1 MTMKYRKMKRGTK
14 MGNSEHRRIYAAI
27 AALVMAA
34 GTTVNVYA
42 EETADLSADAG
53 ESAAEVKTENSDYS
67 GNFGKDVK
75 WEYDPESKT
84 LTVSGK
90 GPMDYENGNP
100 DYTLFYKNHEWAKET
115 EKIVIEDGVE
125 SIIMDVFRR
134 FVSLRSVSIPESVK
148 EIGADAFS
156 NCISLEEVVIP
167 SGVTRID
174 WGVFTNCYDLKKV
187 TLSEG
192 LEAIDMNAF
201 KGCCSLDS
209 VHIPDSVT
217 SIGNEAFKYCLKL
230 KEVNLPE
237 TIENYGENIF
247 DYRQDNEFLRLKV
260 FGPNG
265 RSFAYKNGYQFDI
278 DGLVYSDTS
287 GVCGEYTDWSFDS
300 ETGVYTISGTGLAD
314 WLPING
320 NWTEDVK
327 AIIVKEGVTGIGGNG
342 LGYYFTGA
350 ESVTLPE
357 SFEGFHEETVNGLS
371 DLAITSITLPDKMTV
386 LHAGIL
392 HHCEK
397 LKDVKLPANLISIE
411 ENAFSG
417 DVSLESIVIPEKT
430 EKIGQYAFSGCSLKE
445 VTILSK
451 FVRIDDAA
459 FYSCDPSMVI
469 CGAKGSVAEEYAK
482 KHKFKFKALVRGDAD
497 GNDVIDISDISILS
511 LGLVGENELNFKQK
525 NVLDVDGDHDVDIA
539 DLAKLR
545 QYLSKKI
552 EKL

>member
-1 MTMKYRKMKRGTK
+1 MKYRKMKRGTK

-125 SIIMDVFRR
+125 SIIFDVFRR

-148 EIGADAFS
+148 EIGSDAFS

-167 SGVTRID
+167 SGVTRIE
-174 WGVFTNCYDLKKV
+174 WGVFMNCYNLKKV
-187 TLSEG
+187 TLSDG
-192 LEAIDMNAF
+192 LEEIGMSAF
-201 KGCCSLDS
+201 KNCCSLAS
-209 VHIPDSVT
+209 VHIPDGVT
-217 SIGNEAFKYCLKL
+217 IIGDEAFKYCFKL
-230 KEVNLPE
+230 KEINLPE

-247 DYRQDNEFLRLKV
+247 DDRLNNEFLRLKV
-260 FGPNG
+260 YGPKG
-265 RSFAYKNGYQFDI
+265 RVFAYRNGYQFDA

-287 GVCGEYTDWSFDS
+287 GVCGDLADWSFDR
-300 ETGVYTISGTGLAD
+300 ETGVYTISGTGMAD
-314 WLPING
+314 YVPFNG
-320 NWTEDVK
+320 NWVEDVK
-327 AIIVKEGVTGIGGNG
+327 SVIVEEGITGIGENG
-342 LGYYFTGA
+342 LSYFFTGV

-357 SFEGFHEETVNGLS
+357 SFEGFQEETVNGLS
-371 DLAITSITLPDKMTV
+371 ELAITSITLPDKMTV
-386 LHAGIL
+386 INPGLLCG
-392 HHCEK
+392 CQK
-397 LKDVKLPANLISIE
+397 LKEVKLPANLITIGES
-411 ENAFSG
+411 AFSG
-417 DVSLESIVIPEKT
+417 DISLESIVIPEKT
-430 EKIGQYAFSGCSLKE
+430 EKIGPHAFSSCGLKE

>member
-1 MTMKYRKMKRGTK
+1 
-14 MGNSEHRRIYAAI
+14 MGNSEHRRMYAAV

-34 GTTVNVYA
+34 GTTVNAYA
-42 EETADLSADAG
+42 EEAADLSATAE
-53 ESAAEVKTENSDYS
+53 ESAAEVKTESSDYS

-90 GPMDYENGNP
+90 GPMDFENGNAECMF
-100 DYTLFYKNHEWAKET
+100 LSQNHEWAKEA

-125 SIIMDVFRR
+125 SIIFDAFSR

-156 NCISLEEVVIP
+156 NCISLEEIVIP
-167 SGVTRID
+167 SGVTRI
-174 WGVFTNCYDLKKV
+174 GFGTFMNCYDLKKV
-187 TLSEG
+187 TLPEG
-192 LEAIDMNAF
+192 LEAIDMDAF
-201 KGCCSLDS
+201 KGCCSLVS
-209 VHIPDSVT
+209 VHIPDSVK
-217 SIGNEAFKYCLKL
+217 SIWNEAFKYCFRL

-247 DYRQDNEFLRLKV
+247 DYRQENEFLRLKV
-260 FGPNG
+260 YGPKG
-265 RSFAYKNGYQFDI
+265 RVFAYRNGYQFDV

-287 GVCGEYTDWSFDS
+287 GVCGDLADWSFDR
-300 ETGVYTISGTGLAD
+300 ETGVYTVSGTGMAD
-314 WLPING
+314 YLPVNG
-320 NWTEDVK
+320 SWGEDVK
-327 AIIVKEGVTGIGGNG
+327 SVIVEEGITGIGENG
-342 LGYYFTGA
+342 LSYFFTGV

-357 SFEGFHEETVNGLS
+357 SFEGFQEETVNGLS
-371 DLAITSITLPDKMTV
+371 ELAITSITLPDKMTV
-386 LHAGIL
+386 INPGLLCG
-392 HHCEK
+392 CQK
-397 LKDVKLPANLISIE
+397 LKEVKLPANLKSIE
-411 ENAFSG
+411 DNAFGS
-417 DVSLESIVIPEKT
+417 DISLESIVIPDKT
-430 EKIGQYAFSGCSLKE
+430 EKIGPYAFSSCGLKE

-451 FVRIDDAA
+451 FVRIDEDA

-511 LGLVGENELNFKQK
+511 LGLVGEKELNFKQK